1 MKKFLAMIASIGLIV
16 PSALSVVS
24 CGPKISENV
33 LLVLPGLSMS
43 SASKITRS
51 YQQIVEDFNNSEEM
65 KDSKVKVEAAW
76 ENGDAVQQRAS
87 GMEQLPDLYVAYPD
101 LASKYILDPAK
112 TDDARNMG
120 QTYKGLQEN
129 HPKPKPG
136 ETDSS
141 IITDDDNDEILKRN
155 FWAKS
160 FYEEG
165 LISTSPKSK
174 VAKGEEKAPDL
185 YVLPLI
191 KSFDMSVVN
200 LKVFLELAS
209 FVLSTEEISQLG
221 LVLGGI
227 SPSEL
232 FQPPATVSLKF
243 EVNDET
249 KMLLKTIAK
258 SQDKSEAHELLR
270 EFFQNGNNILQMAG
284 LYAELYQ
291 NHLSSNIARYTGV
304 SGNLQKMYSVG
315 IDSTSNQIFMNY
327 ADKTLKR
334 LEEQAIKENNATKF
348 LGDQAPAINPYHVE
362 DFFYHIEAMNPNSE
376 RMDVVLDAPT
386 DETFSE
392 INRYFNT
399 FRDLTKPANRDNG
412 DPTLRWAGSLM
423 IGRIDNKTYTTNYF
437 NQGTMLVSS
446 SSTAGSWSLAPS
458 DRANPQ
464 FNKDKDLLVVSSPT
478 MSGNYQNFIQQGPG
492 LAGFKSVGK
501 NKIAKEGVT
510 TKFLQYLLQPKVQNK
525 LAIMSGYIPSTT
537 EALEMYK
544 YYKDGSFDNQ
554 TGQWSSEFDLVELPN
569 GLKKTDFEQ
578 IAEPRQNKFS
588 DQRDEVLSQLLKD
601 YAKKDDIKMNVITTS
616 ANPAGAL
623 LRDSIESALRNY
635 VFKTLLDFDTLL
647 QDNRKYKATI
657 VAQFRDLLPGSLSS
671 SKIRVRK

>member
-1 MKKFLAMIASIGLIV
+1 MKKFLAILASIGLIV

-51 YQQIVEDFNNSEEM
+51 YQQIVDDFNNSPEM
-65 KDSKVKVEAAW
+65 INSKVKVEAAW

-112 TDDARNMG
+112 TDDARNMS
-120 QTYKGLQEN
+120 QTYNGQQPN
-129 HPKPKPG
+129 HPEG
-136 ETDSS
+136 DSS
-141 IITDDDNDEILKRN
+141 IITDDEALKNN

-174 VAKGEEKAPDL
+174 TAKGEEKEPDL

-209 FVLSTEEISQLG
+209 FILPAEDIAQLSSILG
-221 LVLGGI
+221 DVT
-227 SPSEL
+227 PSEL
-232 FQPPATVSLKF
+232 FKKPSDISLKF
-243 EVNDET
+243 VVKDQT
-249 KMLLKTIAK
+249 IKLLKTIVA
-258 SQDKSEAHELLR
+258 SPDKAQAHVLLR
-270 EFFQNGNNILQMAG
+270 EFFQNGNNILDMAG
-284 LYAELYQ
+284 LYSELYQ
-291 NHLSSNIARYTGV
+291 NYLSDNISRYTGV

-315 IDSTSNQIFMNY
+315 IDSTANQIFMNY

-334 LEEQAIKENNATKF
+334 MEEQAIKDNNATKF

-362 DFFYHIEAMNPNSE
+362 DFFYYIEDMNPNSE
-376 RMDVVLDAPT
+376 RMDVVLDSPT
-386 DETFSE
+386 DATFSE
-392 INRYFNT
+392 ITKYFNT

-446 SSTAGSWSLAPS
+446 SSTAGSWSIAPT
-458 DRANPQ
+458 DRNQPQ

-501 NKIAKEGVT
+501 NKIEKEGVT
-510 TKFLQYLLQPKVQNK
+510 TKFLQYLLKPKVQNK

-554 TGQWSSEFDLVELPN
+554 TGQWSSEFDMVELPN
-569 GLKKTDFEQ
+569 GLKKEDFEQ
-578 IAEPRQNKFS
+578 IAEPRQNKFIN
-588 DQRDEVLSQLLKD
+588 QRDEVLSQLLKE
-601 YAKKDDIKMNVITTS
+601 YAKKGDIKMNVITTS

-623 LRDSIESALRNY
+623 LRDAIESALRNY
-635 VFKTLLDFDTLL
+635 VFKNLMNFDTLL
-647 QDNRKYKATI
+647 QDNRKNKATI

-671 SKIRVRK
+671 SKIRVR